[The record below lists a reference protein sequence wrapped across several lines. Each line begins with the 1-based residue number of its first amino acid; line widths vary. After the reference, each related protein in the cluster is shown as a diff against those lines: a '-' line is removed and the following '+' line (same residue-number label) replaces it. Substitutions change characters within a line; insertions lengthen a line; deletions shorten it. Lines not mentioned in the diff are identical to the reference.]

1 MLFFQEKKNEKEIFV
16 RKKKFYLMSKTIMK
30 IYSIFKF
37 YKILEKDLQLYIIII
52 KFHFVEIKLFILY
65 F

>member
-16 RKKKFYLMSKTIMK
+16 RKKKKFYLMSKTIMK

-37 YKILEKDLQLYIIII
+37 YKILEKDLQLYYNNKIS
-52 KFHFVEIKLFILY
+52 FRRN
-65 F
+65 